1 MNIQPV
7 ILSGG
12 AGTRLWPL
20 SRQLF
25 PKQLHAL
32 FGGETTLLQH
42 TVMRLKGLEDQ
53 HDDLIVLPPILVSNE
68 DHRFLVA
75 EQMRR
80 IDVEMNG
87 LILEPVGKNTA
98 PALTLAA
105 LQAKHVADD
114 SVMLVMPA
122 DHVIRDVTAFQEC
135 IFEGAKKAN
144 LDDTVTFGIVPAFPA
159 TGYGYIKR
167 SNLSVGRGY
176 LVSKFVEK
184 PDLETAQKFFN
195 DTDYS
200 WNSGIFMMKA
210 SVWLAQINH
219 FQKSMYEACLSA
231 YEKGASDGD
240 FQRVDRAAFEA
251 CPSDSID
258 YAVMEHLASSNESRD
273 DGSNLLVIAL
283 DAGWSDVG
291 GWASLQE
298 EAPQNED
305 GNVVQGDV
313 ITHQAKNSL
322 LISSHR
328 LVAGVGIENLIV
340 VETAD
345 AVLVANKESAQDVKK
360 IVEQLK
366 LENRSEHLMHRR
378 VHRPWGNYEGIDLG
392 DRYQVK
398 RITVKPGASLSL
410 QMHHHRAEHWIVV
423 SGTARVTR
431 GEDEFLLSEN
441 ESTYIPVGVK
451 HRLDNPGQ
459 LPLEI
464 IEVQSGSY
472 LGEDD
477 IVRFDDAYGRVAG

>member
-20 SRQLF
+20 SRELF

-32 FGGETTLLQH
+32 FGGESTLLQH
-42 TVMRLKGLEDQ
+42 TVMRLKGLDEHQ
-53 HDDLIVLPPILVSNE
+53 GDLKVLPPIVVCNE
-68 DHRFLVA
+68 EHRFLVA
-75 EQMRR
+75 EQMRQTEM
-80 IDVEMNG
+80 EMNG
-87 LILEPVGKNTA
+87 LILEPVGRNTA

-105 LQAKHVADD
+105 LHAKHVTDD
-114 SVMLVMPA
+114 QVMLVMPA
-122 DHVIRDVTAFQEC
+122 DHVIRNIAAFQQSVC
-135 IFEGAKKAN
+135 EGAKRASAG
-144 LDDTVTFGIVPAFPA
+144 DIVTFGVTPAYPA

-167 SNLSVGRGY
+167 NSATAADGCA
-176 LVSKFVEK
+176 VSGFVEK
-184 PDLETAQKFFN
+184 PALETARQFFEN
-195 DTDYS
+195 ADYL
-200 WNSGIFMMKA
+200 WNSGIFMMTA
-210 SVWLAQINH
+210 SVWLEQINH
-219 FQKSMYEACLSA
+219 FRKEIYNGCLKA

-240 FQRVDRAAFEA
+240 FQRVDRPAFEA

-258 YAVMEHLASSNESRD
+258 YAVMEHLAAPDADTD
-273 DGSNLLVIAL
+273 DRSNLLVISL

-298 EAPQNED
+298 EAPHDEN

-313 ITHQAKNSL
+313 ITYQVKDSL
-322 LISSHR
+322 LLSGHR
-328 LVAGVGIENLIV
+328 LVAGVGIENLII

-345 AVLVANKESAQDVKK
+345 AVLVANKQNAQDVKK
-360 IVEQLK
+360 IVAQLK

-378 VHRPWGNYEGIDLG
+378 VHRPWGDYEGIDLG

-423 SGTARVTR
+423 SGTAKVTR
-431 GEDEFLLSEN
+431 GNDEFLLSEN
-441 ESTYIPVGVK
+441 ESTYIPIGVT
-451 HRLDNPGQ
+451 HRLENPGQ
-459 LPLEI
+459 VPLEI

-477 IVRFDDAYGRVAG
+477 IVRFDDVYGRAEG